1 MRAMIQLQNVSVQ
14 RGTKFLLDGAD
25 LTIYPGQKVGLIG
38 ANGTGKS
45 TLFQL
50 LLGKLHSDTGTLDIP
65 KQWRVA
71 HMAQEVGHTTR
82 SALDYVLDGDHEL
95 RRLEQEIAQANTDP
109 ENNGEKLAHLYSD
122 MENIHAY
129 IAPSRAQQLLN
140 GLGFAPGDD
149 KRPVSDFSGGWRIR
163 LNLAQALM
171 CPSDLL
177 LLDEP
182 TNHLDLDATLWL
194 EEWLKRYPGTL
205 IIISHDRDF
214 LDNIVDRIVNIEK
227 QKLDNYSGN
236 YSAFERQRAEK
247 LAQQQ
252 ASFEKQQERIAH
264 VENYIRRFRAQAT
277 KARQA
282 QSRIKELE
290 RMEKIAPAHI
300 DSPFTFTFKC
310 NDKMSVPLVH
320 IARADIGYKSSGYG
334 TKVVLNKVELSIRAE
349 TRVGLLG
356 PNGAG
361 KSSLVKTLAG
371 SLPLLAGDRINGE
384 HFKLGYFAQ
393 HQLEALDINASAALH
408 IQRLAPMAREQEIR
422 DFLGSFDFHG
432 ERAFE
437 PITHFSG
444 GEKARLALAIIAWEK
459 PNVLLL
465 DEPTNHLDLEMRH
478 ALTMALQ
485 EFEGAVIVVSHDR
498 HLLRNTV
505 NEFLL
510 VADGSVSEF
519 DGDLE
524 DYYKWMQQQKTN
536 AASIEKETATDSD
549 GDSKVDKKAQRQQS
563 AAQRAQLKPLTNK
576 LKNLESQL
584 EKFQKRLSDIE
595 TLLGDSS
602 IYEDKN
608 KAKLQELL
616 AEQGKLQ
623 AQLEETEENWL
634 MISEELEA
642 ASQ

>member
-1 MRAMIQLQNVSVQ
+1 MRAMIQLQNISLQ
-14 RGTKFLLDGAD
+14 RGPKFLLDAAD

-38 ANGTGKS
+38 GNGTGKS
-45 TLFQL
+45 TLFQM
-50 LLGKLHSDTGTLDIP
+50 LLGKLASDTGTLDIP

-71 HMAQEVGHTTR
+71 HMAQEVGHTSR
-82 SALDYVLDGDHEL
+82 SALDYVLDGDSEL
-95 RRLEQEIAQANTDP
+95 RRLEREIIAAGSD
-109 ENNGEKLAHLYSD
+109 GDKLAHLYGD

-129 IAPSRAQQLLN
+129 SAPARAQQLLN
-140 GLGFAPGDD
+140 GLGFNSGDD
-149 KRPVSDFSGGWRIR
+149 ARPVTDFSGGWRIR

-194 EEWLKRYPGTL
+194 EEWLKRYAGTL

-214 LDNIVDRIVNIEK
+214 LDNIVDRIVNIER

-236 YSAFERQRAEK
+236 YSSFERQRAEK

-252 ASFEKQQERIAH
+252 ATFEKQQERIAH
-264 VENYIRRFRAQAT
+264 VESYIRRFRASAT

-290 RMEKIAPAHI
+290 RMEKISAAHV
-300 DSPFTFTFKC
+300 DSPFSFTFTC
-310 NDKMSVPLVH
+310 SDKMSVPLVH
-320 IARADIGYKSSGYG
+320 ISGADIGYQTENNEVKKILS
-334 TKVVLNKVELSIRAE
+334 KVELAIRAE
-349 TRVGLLG
+349 TRIGLLG

-361 KSSLVKTLAG
+361 KSSLVKTLSGA
-371 SLPLLAGDRINGE
+371 LPLLAGERTNGE

-408 IQRLAPMAREQEIR
+408 IQRLSPTAREQEIR

-485 EFEGAVIVVSHDR
+485 DFEGAVIIVSHDR

-510 VADGSVSEF
+510 VADGKVSEF

-524 DYYKWMQQQKTN
+524 DYYKWLLQERQTQ
-536 AASIEKETATDSD
+536 AAAEEKYAPENEN
-549 GDSKVDKKAQRQQS
+549 KVDKKAQRQQS
-563 AAQRAQLKPLTNK
+563 AAQRQQLKPLTNK
-576 LKNLESQL
+576 LKNLESQM
-584 EKFQKRLSDIE
+584 EKYQTKLADIE
-595 TLLGDSS
+595 TQLGDSS
-602 IYEDKN
+602 IYDDKN
-608 KAKLQELL
+608 KANLQQLL
-616 AEQGKLQ
+616 LDQ
-623 AQLEETEENWL
+623 AKVQQQLDEAEENWL
-634 MISEELEA
+634 LISEEIEA
-642 ASQ
+642 ASN

>member
-1 MRAMIQLQNVSVQ
+1 MRAMIQLQNTSVQ

-50 LLGKLHSDTGTLDIP
+50 LLGKLHSDTGSLDIP
-65 KQWRVA
+65 KAWRVA
-71 HMAQEVGHTTR
+71 HMAQEVGHTSR
-82 SALDYVLDGDHEL
+82 SALDYVLDGDNEL
-95 RRLEQEIAQANTDP
+95 RRLEQAIATALQDP
-109 ENNGEKLAHLYSD
+109 QHNGEQLAHLYSD

-129 IAPSRAQQLLN
+129 TAPSRAQQLLN

-227 QKLDNYSGN
+227 QKLDLYSGN

-320 IARADIGYKSSGYG
+320 IARADIGYKSNDQD

-371 SLPLLAGDRINGE
+371 SLPLLAGDRTNGE

-408 IQRLAPMAREQEIR
+408 IQRLAPQAREQEIR

-432 ERAFE
+432 DRAFE

-510 VADGSVSEF
+510 VADGKVEEF

-536 AASIEKETATDSD
+536 TASTEKETVTDSE
-549 GDSKVDKKAQRQQS
+549 GDTKVDKKAQRQQS

-576 LKNLESQL
+576 LKNLESQM
-584 EKFQKRLSDIE
+584 EKFQKRLSEIE

-623 AQLEETEENWL
+623 TQLEDTEENWL
-634 MISEELEA
+634 MVSEELEA
-642 ASQ
+642 ANQ

>member
-1 MRAMIQLQNVSVQ
+1 MAPMIQLDKISLQ
-14 RGTKFLLDGAD
+14 RGSKFLLDNAN

-38 ANGTGKS
+38 ANGSGKS

-50 LLGKLHSDTGTLDIP
+50 LLGHIVSDAGNLDIP
-65 KQWRVA
+65 KQWRIA
-71 HMAQEVGHTTR
+71 HMAQEVGHTQRT
-82 SALDYVLDGDHEL
+82 ALDYVLDGDAEL
-95 RRLEQEIAQANTDP
+95 RRLEAAVAANPDGTRLAQ
-109 ENNGEKLAHLYSD
+109 LYAD
-122 MENIHAY
+122 LENIHAY
-129 IAPSRAQQLLN
+129 TAPTRAQELLN
-140 GLGFAPGDD
+140 GLGFSAKDSI
-149 KRPVSDFSGGWRIR
+149 RPVSDFSGGWRIR

-194 EEWLKRYPGTL
+194 ENWLNRYKGTL
-205 IIISHDRDF
+205 VIISHDRDF
-214 LDNIVDRIVNIEK
+214 LDNIVDRIACLEQ
-227 QKLDNYSGN
+227 QKLDSYSGN

-252 ASFEKQQERIAH
+252 LSFDKQQERIAH
-264 VENYIRRFRAQAT
+264 IEDFIRRFRAKAT

-290 RMEKIAPAHI
+290 RMEKIAPAHV
-300 DSPFTFTFKC
+300 DSPFSFTFTC
-310 NDKMSVPLVH
+310 AEKMSTPLVH
-320 IARADIGYKSSGYG
+320 IARANIGYD
-334 TKVVLNKVELSIRAE
+334 NKIILQNVELSVVAE
-349 TRVGLLG
+349 TRIALLG

-361 KSSLVKTLAG
+361 KSSLIKTIAGNLA
-371 SLPLLAGDRINGE
+371 LLNGDRTYGE

-393 HQLEALDINASAALH
+393 HQLEALDLHASAALH
-408 IQRLAPMAREQEIR
+408 IQRLSPAAREQEIR

-432 ERAFE
+432 TRAFE

-444 GEKARLALAIIAWEK
+444 GEKARLALAIIAWQK

-465 DEPTNHLDLEMRH
+465 DEPTNHLDLEMRQ

-485 EFEGAVIVVSHDR
+485 DFEGAVILVSHDR
-498 HLLRNTV
+498 HLIRNTV

-510 VADGSVSEF
+510 VANGQVNEF

-524 DYYKWMQQQKTN
+524 DYYRWLSQHNIQSNPSNNPQQNESEEKTS
-536 AASIEKETATDSD
+536 A
-549 GDSKVDKKAQRQQS
+549 DSKVDKKAQRQQS

-584 EKFQKRLSDIE
+584 EKYQTRLAEIE
-595 TLLGDSS
+595 TQLGDPT
-602 IYEDKN
+602 IYDDKN
-608 KAKLQELL
+608 KNKLQELL
-616 AEQGKLQ
+616 LEQSKALS
-623 AQLEETEENWL
+623 AVEEAEENWL
-634 MISEELEA
+634 LISEELEA
-642 ASQ
+642 AGL

>member
-50 LLGKLHSDTGTLDIP
+50 LLGQLQSDTGSLDIP

-71 HMAQEVGHTTR
+71 HMAQEVGHTSR
-82 SALDYVLDGDHEL
+82 SALDYVLDGDSEL
-95 RRLEQEIAQANTDP
+95 RRLEREIATALQNA
-109 ENNGEKLAHLYSD
+109 EHNGEQLAHFYSD

-129 IAPSRAQQLLN
+129 TAPSRAQQLLN
-140 GLGFAPGDD
+140 GLGFASGDD
-149 KRPVSDFSGGWRIR
+149 RRPVSDFSGGWRIR

-194 EEWLKRYPGTL
+194 EEWLKRYAGTL

-227 QKLDNYSGN
+227 QKLDIYSGN

-310 NDKMSVPLVH
+310 HDKMSVPLVN
-320 IARADIGYKSSGYG
+320 IARADIGYASGDDN
-334 TKVVLNKVELSIRAE
+334 KIILHKVELSIRAE
-349 TRVGLLG
+349 TRIGLLG

-371 SLPLLAGDRINGE
+371 SLPLLTGDRTNGE

-408 IQRLAPMAREQEIR
+408 IQRLAPTAREQEIR

-432 ERAFE
+432 DRAFE

-510 VADGSVSEF
+510 VADGKVEEF
-519 DGDLE
+519 DGDLD
-524 DYYKWMQQQKTN
+524 DYYRWMQQQKTTAVAADKEKTVN
-536 AASIEKETATDSD
+536 AISD
-549 GDSKVDKKAQRQQS
+549 DKVDKKSQRQQS

-576 LKNLESQL
+576 LKSLENQL
-584 EKFQKRLSDIE
+584 EKLQKRLGEIE
-595 TLLGDSS
+595 AQLGDSS
-602 IYEDKN
+602 IYDDKN
-608 KAKLQELL
+608 KATLQTLI

-623 AQLEETEENWL
+623 IQMEEAEENWL

>member
-1 MRAMIQLQNVSVQ
+1 MIQLQNTSVQ

-71 HMAQEVGHTTR
+71 HMAQEVGHTSR
-82 SALDYVLDGDHEL
+82 SALDYVLDGDSEL
-95 RRLEQEIAQANTDP
+95 RRLEQEIATALQDP
-109 ENNGEKLAHLYSD
+109 QHNGEQLAHLYSD

-129 IAPSRAQQLLN
+129 TAPSRAQQLLN

-320 IARADIGYKSSGYG
+320 IARADIGYKTNDQG

-371 SLPLLAGDRINGE
+371 SLPLLAGDRTNGE

-408 IQRLAPMAREQEIR
+408 IQRLSPMAREQEIR

-432 ERAFE
+432 DRAFE

-465 DEPTNHLDLEMRH
+465 DEPTTPLDLEMRH

-524 DYYKWMQQQKTN
+524 DYYKWMQQQKANT
-536 AASIEKETATDSD
+536 ASTDKETASASES
-549 GDSKVDKKAQRQQS
+549 DSKVDKKAQRQQS

-576 LKNLESQL
+576 LKNLESLL
-584 EKFQKRLSDIE
+584 EKLQKRLGEIE

-608 KAKLQELL
+608 KARLQELL

-623 AQLEETEENWL
+623 TQLEETEENWL
-634 MISEELEA
+634 MVSEELEA